1 MSEIAS
7 QKPTVAA
14 ELPRVQTAGCP
25 RCGSPVEPEDRFCG
39 ACGSEQP
46 VAAELV
52 AQPAQ
57 RYLRCKNC
65 GAEIGVDPGQRSYL
79 CPFCESTY
87 VVEFTPEQS
96 GRQAPE
102 FVIGFA
108 LTPEQ
113 ALEQFRRW
121 IGQGGWF
128 RPADLRTARVEDKL
142 RGVYVPFWSF
152 SMLAESH
159 WSAQI
164 GEYWYRTETYT
175 TRKNGKTVTRTRQVR
190 ETEWWPLRGRHHHYY
205 SGYLVS
211 GSRGLPQREADQLK
225 PFHLAA
231 LKRYQ
236 PYFLA
241 GWMCEEYSLPREE
254 ALRICQAEFYR
265 REQERVARF
274 LPGDTHSDLQ
284 VATQFSRV
292 SSDLILLP
300 IYMLSYRYGQRR
312 FRFLVNGQT
321 GKVYGEKPV
330 SWPRIA
336 VALLVAVSAVL
347 IVARAGGGWPTG
359 RTCSPLRAR
368 QVLCRQRVGRAI
380 ESRGAGLARCHCPLG
395 QQCSL

>member
-1 MSEIAS
+1 MSEITS
-7 QKPTVAA
+7 QEPTVADD
-14 ELPRVQTAGCP
+14 LPQVQTAVCP
-25 RCGSPVEPEDRFCG
+25 SCGGPVEPGDRYCG

-52 AQPAQ
+52 EQPAQ
-57 RYLRCKNC
+57 RHLRCKNC
-65 GAEIGVDPGQRSYL
+65 GAEIGVDPDQRSYV
-79 CPFCESTY
+79 CPFCDSTY

-108 LTPEQ
+108 VTPEQ
-113 ALEQFRRW
+113 ALERFRGW

-128 RPADLRTARVEDKL
+128 RPGDLRAARVEDKL
-142 RGVYVPFWSF
+142 RGVYLPFWSF
-152 SMLAESH
+152 SMLADSE
-159 WSAQI
+159 WAARI

-175 TRKNGKTVTRTRQVR
+175 TTRNGKTVTRTRTVR
-190 ETEWWPLRGRHHHYY
+190 ETEWWPLRGLHHHYY

-211 GSRGLPQREADQLK
+211 GSRGLPQREADRIK

-241 GWMCEEYSLPREE
+241 GWTCEEYSLAREE
-254 ALRICQAEFYR
+254 ALRICQTEFYR
-265 REQERVARF
+265 REQERVADY
-274 LPGDTHSDLQ
+274 LPGDTHSNLQ
-284 VATQFSRV
+284 VATRFSRI

-300 IYMLSYRYGQRR
+300 VYMLSYRYGQRQ

-330 SWPRIA
+330 SWRRIG
-336 VALLVAVSAVL
+336 VALLVGLLLVL
-347 IVARAGGGWPTG
+347 I
-359 RTCSPLRAR
+359 L
-368 QVLCRQRVGRAI
+368 VLLVVL
-380 ESRGAGLARCHCPLG
+380 GAGLAGR
-395 QQCSL
+395 